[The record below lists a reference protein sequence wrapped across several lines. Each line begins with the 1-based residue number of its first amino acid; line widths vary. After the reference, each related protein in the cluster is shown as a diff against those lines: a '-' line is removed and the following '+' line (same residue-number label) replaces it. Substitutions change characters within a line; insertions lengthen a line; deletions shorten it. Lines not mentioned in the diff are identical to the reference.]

1 MSGEMSDHCHRWAVS
16 HGLHSVGKRVRAERM
31 SGSLVPTIF
40 SEARRIARARRGARR
55 RSITGS
61 ATFLIDDMAEDILDR
76 LSFVRHIPQAALMIG
91 GCTSPLA
98 AYLDQGSAAP
108 TISVTANP
116 AEPLAGGPYDFI
128 GVIGQLD
135 AINDLPGALIHLR
148 AALTPGGLVIAS
160 FIGGHSL
167 PALRAAMLAAEPD
180 RPAARVHPLVDARAA
195 PALLQRAGWKDP
207 VVDTHT
213 LGVRYARLDRLVS
226 DLRDQG
232 LGNALAKPAA
242 PLGRAALA
250 RARAAFTERAE
261 ADGKVTETFEIIT
274 LTGRRSLAGT

>member
-1 MSGEMSDHCHRWAVS
+1 MNAP
-16 HGLHSVGKRVRAERM
+16 A
-31 SGSLVPTIF
+31 VPTIF
-40 SEARRIARARRGARR
+40 AEKRRVARALRSARR
-55 RSITGS
+55 RLEQS
-61 ATFLIDDMAEDILDR
+61 AAAFLIDEMADDMIER
-76 LSFVRHIPQAALMIG
+76 LSFVRHKPRASLMIG
-91 GCTSPLA
+91 ACTQPLA
-98 AYLDQGSAAP
+98 AFLKRDDAMLAA
-108 TISVTANP
+108 SVTANP
-116 AEPLAGGPYDFI
+116 AEPLTDGPYDFI

-160 FIGGHSL
+160 FIGGQSL
-167 PALRAAMLAAEPD
+167 PALRATMLAAEPD

-213 LGVRYARLDRLVS
+213 LGVRYAGLDRLVS

-250 RARAAFTERAE
+250 RAREAFAARAE